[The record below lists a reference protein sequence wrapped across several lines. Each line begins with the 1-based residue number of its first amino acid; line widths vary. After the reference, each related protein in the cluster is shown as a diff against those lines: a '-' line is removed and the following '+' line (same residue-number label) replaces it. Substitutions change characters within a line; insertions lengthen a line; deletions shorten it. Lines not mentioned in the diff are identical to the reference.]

1 MVLKQEILKSIGLD
15 DAEIWNIVIYCRQVR
30 VEHFVIQLIQSVLIC
45 QDILSLLCKVLLLV
59 YRLLLLE
66 LEIWSIFRACER
78 VMLEVLD
85 FLALDRDVLIFSIQ
99 KVLNG

>member
-1 MVLKQEILKSIGLD
+1 LVLKQEFLKIIGLD
-15 DAEIWNIVIYCRQVR
+15 HVEIWNIVIYCRQVR
-30 VEHFVIQLIQSVLIC
+30 VEHFVIQLIQSVIC